1 MLGFPQLALA
11 EASAGTMQLALAEA
25 SAGPMD
31 EVANPHQITMYSET
45 TGKLRQQ
52 IDDRGPAG
60 LANTGSPACP

>member
-31 EVANPHQITMYSET
+31 EVANPHQ
-45 TGKLRQQ
+45 
-52 IDDRGPAG
+52 GPRHFAVG
-60 LANTGSPACP
+60 VISVPGTHPEKFRCRI